1 MEDLLLSGF
10 HLGVEKLQSLLISVL
25 FNLVI
30 GISLG
35 ALHGNHRLVVDV
47 RALREGHI
55 LLDIRLRVDRLVSQR
70 QVFITESCL
79 SLLLFDAVQIVG
91 LTKCPVVYC
100 KESCL
105 VFRHLQ
111 HQVESLVLV
120 VSHHGIGALEIR
132 NFYEAEDIAR

>member
-25 FNLVI
+25 LNLVI

-55 LLDIRLRVDRLVSQR
+55 LLDIRLRVDRLVS
-70 QVFITESCL
+70 
-79 SLLLFDAVQIVG
+79 
-91 LTKCPVVYC
+91 
-100 KESCL
+100 
-105 VFRHLQ
+105 
-111 HQVESLVLV
+111 
-120 VSHHGIGALEIR
+120 
-132 NFYEAEDIAR
+132 